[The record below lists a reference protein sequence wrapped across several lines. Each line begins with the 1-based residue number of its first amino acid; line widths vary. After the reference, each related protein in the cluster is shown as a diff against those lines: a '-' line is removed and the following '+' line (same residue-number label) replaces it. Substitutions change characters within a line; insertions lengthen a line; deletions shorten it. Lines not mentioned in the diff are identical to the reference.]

1 MKEKSDSR
9 SHNMSHVKGK
19 DTSIELKVR
28 KYLFCH
34 GFRYRKNDRKLPGC
48 PDIVL
53 PKYRCVIFING
64 CFWHHHYNCKYATIP
79 KTNKEYWIPKIEK
92 NTLRDIENYKK
103 LEQLDYRVII
113 VWECE
118 IKSSFNARMEYLI
131 NEIKRDMNE

>member
-64 CFWHHHYNCKYATIP
+64 CFWHHHYNCKYAKMCI
-79 KTNKEYWIPKIEK
+79 
-92 NTLRDIENYKK
+92 RDRISDTQLYK
-103 LEQLDYRVII
+103 QSGNAVSPPVITAI
-113 VWECE
+113 VDCMM
-118 IKSSFNARMEYLI
+118 SLM
-131 NEIKRDMNE
+131 